1 MKTSTRPRVVILGA
15 GFGGLGAARAL
26 AEKADVTLV
35 DRHNFQ
41 TFLPLLY
48 QVSTAGLA
56 ADHVV
61 HPIRGALRD
70 TGVKFRMGS
79 PISVDHKNKSV
90 KLDSSE
96 SLDFDHLIVALGSV
110 TADFGV
116 AGVTDHALGM
126 KSVHE
131 ALTIR
136 AEVLRRFEDLAR
148 FEDNTRLS
156 IAVVGGGPTG
166 VEMAG
171 ALAELKRGPLKNDL
185 AAAAEHIDVYLIE
198 AGPRILPM
206 FSEKLSARA
215 ESDLR
220 KLGVIVRT
228 NTAVREVKSRQIILT
243 EGAPIPAEVTIW
255 AAGVKG
261 EPTASILNLPLA
273 GTRIDT
279 DENLEVKNY
288 PNIWAIGDI
297 NGTPGADGRFL
308 PMVAPVALQQ
318 AKWVAKQILSKESGK
333 ADVVAFHIVTMGA
346 AVSAASAKLFEANA
360 YRDYLELHGLSVQL
374 TEALAEHW
382 HARIREELA
391 LNNLDSPDLQEI
403 LDQGYRGSRYSF
415 GYPACPD
422 LEQQVQLCELLE
434 PGRIGVELSEEFQLH
449 PEQSTSAIIV
459 HHPEAKYFN
468 AN

>member
-1 MKTSTRPRVVILGA
+1 MPSSTRPRVVILGA
-15 GFGGLGAARAL
+15 GFGGLGAAKAL
-26 AEKADVTLV
+26 ASKADVTVV

-61 HPIRGALRD
+61 HPVRGALRD

-79 PISVDHKNKSV
+79 PLSVDHKNKTV

-96 SLDFDHLIVALGSV
+96 VLEFDHLIVALGSA

-116 AGVTDHALGM
+116 PGVSEHGLGM

-131 ALTIR
+131 ALMIR
-136 AEVLRRFEDLAR
+136 AEVMRRFEDLCR

-185 AAAAEHIDVYLIE
+185 ANAAEHMDIYLIE

-215 ESDLR
+215 ESDLH
-220 KLGVIVRT
+220 KLGVFVKT
-228 NTAVREVKSRQIILT
+228 NTSVREIKSRQIIVKT
-243 EGAPIPAEVTIW
+243 GEPIPAEVTIW

-261 EPTASILNLPLA
+261 EPTAGLLNLPIV
-273 GTRIDT
+273 GSRIDT
-279 DENLEVKNY
+279 DENLEVNHY

-297 NGTPGADGRFL
+297 NGSKGKDGRFY

-318 AKWVAKQILSKESGK
+318 GKWVAKQILRKHEGK
-333 ADVVAFHIVTMGA
+333 ALQPF
-346 AVSAASAKLFEANA
+346 K
-360 YRDYLELHGLSVQL
+360 YRDKGSMATIGRHKAVVEVSNFRMTGPLAWFAWLFLHLFYLLGGRNKIGTIADWTWNYL
-374 TEALAEHW
+374 TF
-382 HARIREELA
+382 
-391 LNNLDSPDLQEI
+391 D
-403 LDQGYRGSRYSF
+403 RGNRHIM
-415 GYPACPD
+415 D
-422 LEQQVQLCELLE
+422 TL
-434 PGRIGVELSEEFQLH
+434 
-449 PEQSTSAIIV
+449 
-459 HHPEAKYFN
+459 
-468 AN
+468 

>member
-1 MKTSTRPRVVILGA
+1 MPSSTRPRVVILGA
-15 GFGGLGAARAL
+15 GFGGLGAAKAL
-26 AEKADVTLV
+26 AAKADVTVV

-61 HPIRGALRD
+61 HPVRGALRD
-70 TGVKFRMGS
+70 SGVKFRMGS
-79 PISVDHKNKSV
+79 PISVDHKNKTV

-96 SLDFDHLIVALGSV
+96 TLEFDHLIVALGSS

-116 AGVTDHALGM
+116 PGVSEHGLGM

-131 ALTIR
+131 ALMIR
-136 AEVLRRFEDLAR
+136 AEVMRRFEDLCR

-185 AAAAEHIDVYLIE
+185 AHAAEHMDIYLIE

-215 ESDLR
+215 ESDLH
-220 KLGVIVRT
+220 KLGVFVKT
-228 NTAVREVKSRQIILT
+228 NTSVREIKSRQIIVKT
-243 EGAPIPAEVTIW
+243 GEPIPAEVTIW

-261 EPTASILNLPLA
+261 EPTAGLLNLPIV

-279 DENLEVKNY
+279 DENLEVNHY

-297 NGTPGADGRFL
+297 NGSKGKDGRFY

-318 AKWVAKQILSKESGK
+318 GKWVAKQILRKHEGK
-333 ADVVAFHIVTMGA
+333 ALHPF
-346 AVSAASAKLFEANA
+346 K
-360 YRDYLELHGLSVQL
+360 YRDKGSMATIGRHKAVVEVRNFRMTGPLAWFAWLFLHLFYLLGGRNKIGTIADWTWNYL
-374 TEALAEHW
+374 TF
-382 HARIREELA
+382 
-391 LNNLDSPDLQEI
+391 D
-403 LDQGYRGSRYSF
+403 RGNRHIM
-415 GYPACPD
+415 D
-422 LEQQVQLCELLE
+422 TL
-434 PGRIGVELSEEFQLH
+434 
-449 PEQSTSAIIV
+449 
-459 HHPEAKYFN
+459 
-468 AN
+468 

>member
-1 MKTSTRPRVVILGA
+1 MPSSTRPRVVILGA
-15 GFGGLGAARAL
+15 GFGGLGAAKAL
-26 AEKADVTLV
+26 ASKADVTVV

-61 HPIRGALRD
+61 HPVRGALRD

-79 PISVDHKNKSV
+79 PLSVDHKNKTV

-96 SLDFDHLIVALGSV
+96 TLEFDHLIVALGSA

-116 AGVTDHALGM
+116 PGVSEHGLGM
-126 KSVHE
+126 KSVNE
-131 ALTIR
+131 AITIR
-136 AEVLRRFEDLAR
+136 AEVMRRFEDLCR

-171 ALAELKRGPLKNDL
+171 ALAELKRGPLKNDM
-185 AAAAEHIDVYLIE
+185 AHAAEHMDIYLIE

-215 ESDLR
+215 ESDLH
-220 KLGVIVRT
+220 KLGVFVKT
-228 NTAVREVKSRQIILT
+228 NTSVREIKSRQIIVKT
-243 EGAPIPAEVTIW
+243 GEPIPAEVTIW

-261 EPTASILNLPLA
+261 EPTARLLNLPIV

-279 DENLEVKNY
+279 DENLEVNHY

-297 NGTPGADGRFL
+297 NGSKDKDGRFY

-318 AKWVAKQILSKESGK
+318 GKWVAKQILRKHEGK
-333 ADVVAFHIVTMGA
+333 ALKPF
-346 AVSAASAKLFEANA
+346 K
-360 YRDYLELHGLSVQL
+360 YRDKGSMATIGRHKAVVEVRNFRMTGPLAWFAWLFLHLFYLLGGRNKIGTIADWTWNYL
-374 TEALAEHW
+374 TF
-382 HARIREELA
+382 
-391 LNNLDSPDLQEI
+391 D
-403 LDQGYRGSRYSF
+403 RGNRHIM
-415 GYPACPD
+415 D
-422 LEQQVQLCELLE
+422 TL
-434 PGRIGVELSEEFQLH
+434 
-449 PEQSTSAIIV
+449 
-459 HHPEAKYFN
+459 
-468 AN
+468 

>member
-1 MKTSTRPRVVILGA
+1 MATATRPRVVILGA
-15 GFGGLGAARAL
+15 GFGGLGAAKAL
-26 AEKADVTLV
+26 AGKADVTVV

-61 HPIRGALRD
+61 HPVRGALRD
-70 TGVKFRMGS
+70 TGVQFRMGS
-79 PISVDHKNKSV
+79 PISVDHKNKTV

-96 SLDFDHLIVALGSV
+96 LLEFDHLIVALGSS

-116 AGVTDHALGM
+116 PGVTEHGLGM

-131 ALTIR
+131 AISIR
-136 AEVLRRFEDLAR
+136 TEVLRRFEDLCR
-148 FEDNTRLS
+148 FEDDTRLS
-156 IAVVGGGPTG
+156 IVVVGGGPTG

-185 AAAAEHIDVYLIE
+185 AHAADHMDIYLIE

-215 ESDLR
+215 ESDLH
-220 KLGVIVRT
+220 KLGVFVKT
-228 NTAVREVKSRQIILT
+228 NTAVREIKPRHIIVKNG
-243 EGAPIPAEVTIW
+243 EPIPAEVTIW

-261 EPTASILNLPLA
+261 EPTAGLLNLPIV

-279 DENLEVKNY
+279 DENLEVNHY

-297 NGTPGADGRFL
+297 NGTKGADGRFL

-318 AKWVAKQILSKESGK
+318 GKWVAKQILRKVAGK
-333 ADVVAFHIVTMGA
+333 PLVPFKYLDKGSMATIGRHKAIVEFRGLRLTGPLAWFAWLFLHLFYLLGGRNKIGTIADWSWNYLTFDRGNRHIM
-346 AVSAASAKLFEANA
+346 
-360 YRDYLELHGLSVQL
+360 
-374 TEALAEHW
+374 
-382 HARIREELA
+382 
-391 LNNLDSPDLQEI
+391 DSM
-403 LDQGYRGSRYSF
+403 
-415 GYPACPD
+415 
-422 LEQQVQLCELLE
+422 
-434 PGRIGVELSEEFQLH
+434 
-449 PEQSTSAIIV
+449 
-459 HHPEAKYFN
+459 
-468 AN
+468 